1 LKIQA
6 IEKHRV
12 QVKLNLTDPLD
23 CIEKAGTEKT
33 EKPKYLK
40 QK

>member
-6 IEKHRV
+6 TENQRV
-12 QVKLNLTDPLD
+12 QVQLNLTDPLD
-23 CIEKAGTEKT
+23 CIEKAETET
-33 EKPKYLK
+33 TAKPKYLK